1 LETKTIGKSIK
12 PNSKSQKLKIENRK
26 YGAFTLIELLVVIA
40 VIVLLLAILLPTL
53 RKAKDLAK
61 RTTCSTNLKQLA
73 VAWNLYLDDND
84 GCFYY
89 GVNANINYGGWKG
102 MQSEPPRPLNSY
114 LNLAADLQTESEA
127 KVFHCPSDRGGV
139 PGRPLTEKAFSHFGT
154 SYNTNIFLI
163 GQDGCGVFS
172 NKTKPL
178 DEEID
183 KRLRGGVKRSRVG
196 NPSRLLLIGDYG
208 WVIQWWP
215 ERPIPPE
222 RKKQAEWHGK
232 EDCYNLA
239 FLDTHTQFLNIQ
251 KGYYV
256 ADQYAVLPFPELYP
270 LALQVQGP

>member
-1 LETKTIGKSIK
+1 
-12 PNSKSQKLKIENRK
+12 LKIENRK

-183 KRLRGGVKRSRVG
+183 KRLKGGVKRSRVG

-232 EDCYNLA
+232 EDCHNLA